1 MAQEQTSEDI
11 DRTAKALRDND
22 PPPDTRP
29 PVNVNDSLGINDAKM
44 NSITSSMASNL
55 QTKMAADDKVFDQ
68 MEATQAKVLPKLESM
83 VEHMGVEAGE
93 MKPWNA
99 DVEAEKRRTDPITA
113 FGSFGSV
120 FGIIASAFTRSP
132 MVNAL
137 NASAAAMDAIKAG
150 DEKSYERAYKAW
162 QDNTKQA
169 LDRHKI
175 QHDAYSDASSLLS
188 TNMTAANTKL
198 QVLAARFG
206 DQQMLTLLNNGM
218 SKEVQELLGSRQK
231 LADELALNQPKVV
244 EANAEI
250 QRLYALGYDPKNPQ
264 SPESQ
269 EAYKKFRQE
278 KAELKRTEHTYG
290 AGGAGATNLTTDR
303 QIAADV
309 AEYRKGL
316 RAEEDENGKP
326 KYSAEQVA
334 DMAAAK
340 TRELKQKAAAPTS
353 NRIDDLR
360 GKVDQTDNILNL
372 ANKNVDFLEKYK
384 GGAGLMGK
392 IMRGEEIAENI
403 AGVGSK
409 TDRVQ
414 FRRNVLELQEIVPR
428 ILTDSNGRP
437 LASAQEKVDSVVAG
451 LAAGDTGPN
460 TLRAYRELIEMIKK
474 RQQDYRGRIEGGYD
488 PGKASSGAGRNSSV
502 PSSGGKKPSWMD
514 APVVGGDKRSSV
526 EDDDAIPPNARP
538 AGYYGNTSPG
548 GYFGGGEERRKNW
561 DEADPREKD
570 RIRDDAYAAAEG
582 RSVGEPFDFRGQRWI
597 KTLKGDVIPLG
608 PSK

>member
-29 PVNVNDSLGINDAKM
+29 PVNVNDSLGVNDATMK
-44 NSITSSMASNL
+44 SVTSNMAVNVRD
-55 QTKMAADDKVFDQ
+55 KIAAEDKVFGQ
-68 MEATQAKVLPKLESM
+68 IENTQAKILPKLESM

-99 DVEAEKRRTDPITA
+99 DAEAEKRRTDPITA

-150 DEKSYERAYKAW
+150 DEKSYDRAYKAW

-175 QHDAYSDASSLLS
+175 QHDAYQDATSLLS
-188 TNMTAANTKL
+188 TNMQAANTKL

-206 DQQMLTLLNNGM
+206 DQQMLTLLNAGM
-218 SKEVQELLGSRQK
+218 SKEVQELLASRER
-231 LADELALNQPKVV
+231 LANELAMNQPKVV

-278 KAELKRTEHTYG
+278 KADLKRSEHVG
-290 AGGAGATNLTTDR
+290 AGGGATNLTTDR

-309 AEYRKGL
+309 AEYRKSL

-326 KYSAEQVA
+326 KYTADQVA

-372 ANKNVDFLEKYK
+372 ANKQVDFLEKYK

-403 AGVGSK
+403 TGIGSK

-460 TLRAYRELIEMIKK
+460 TMRAYRELIEMIKK

-488 PGKASSGAGRNSSV
+488 PNKASSGAGRTSTAPAST
-502 PSSGGKKPSWMD
+502 KKPSWMD
-514 APVVGGDKRSSV
+514 APVVG
-526 EDDDAIPPNARP
+526 
-538 AGYYGNTSPG
+538 
-548 GYFGGGEERRKNW
+548 
-561 DEADPREKD
+561 
-570 RIRDDAYAAAEG
+570 
-582 RSVGEPFDFRGQRWI
+582 Q
-597 KTLKGDVIPLG
+597 
-608 PSK
+608 

>member
-11 DRTAKALRDND
+11 DRSSKALRDND
-22 PPPDTRP
+22 PPRDTSP
-29 PVNVNDSLGINDAKM
+29 PVNVNDSLGIDDSKM
-44 NSITSSMASNL
+44 KSLTGSMAGNVRQKL
-55 QTKMAADDKVFDQ
+55 DAEGKVFGDLERVQ
-68 MEATQAKVLPKLESM
+68 QKILPKLEQQ

-99 DVEAEKRRTDPITA
+99 DAEAEKRRTDPITA

-120 FGIIASAFTRSP
+120 FGIIASAFTRNP

-137 NASAAAMDAIKAG
+137 NASASAMDAIKAG

-175 QHDAYSDASSLLS
+175 QHEAYSDATSLLS
-188 TNMTAANTKL
+188 TNMQAANTKL

-206 DQQMLTLLNNGM
+206 DQQMLTLLNAGM
-218 SKEVQELLGSRQK
+218 SKEIYELLASRQK
-231 LADELALNQPKVV
+231 LATELQTNQPKVV

-250 QRLYALGYDPKNPQ
+250 QRLYALGYDPKDPQ
-264 SPESQ
+264 SEKSQ
-269 EAYKKFRQE
+269 QAYQKFRQE

-290 AGGAGATNLTTDR
+290 AAGGAANLTTDR

-309 AEYRKGL
+309 AAYRQSL

-326 KYSAEQVA
+326 KYTAEEIA
-334 DMAAAK
+334 DKAAAK

-360 GKVDQTDNILNL
+360 GKIDQTDNILRL
-372 ANKNVDFLEKYK
+372 ADKNVEFLEKFK

-403 AGVGSK
+403 TGVGTK

-474 RQQDYRGRIEGGYD
+474 RQEDYRGRIEGGYD
-488 PGKASSGAGRNSSV
+488 PSKASSGAGRVDSAPTSSR
-502 PSSGGKKPSWMD
+502 KPSWMD
-514 APVVGGDKRSSV
+514 APV
-526 EDDDAIPPNARP
+526 I
-538 AGYYGNTSPG
+538 
-548 GYFGGGEERRKNW
+548 
-561 DEADPREKD
+561 
-570 RIRDDAYAAAEG
+570 
-582 RSVGEPFDFRGQRWI
+582 GQ
-597 KTLKGDVIPLG
+597 
-608 PSK
+608 